1 MKIHSIHAWSEKLP
15 LTKPYTIA
23 YKTIS
28 DTDLIFVEFI
38 LENGI
43 SGLGAANPFPE
54 VVGETPEITLGNLQ
68 GDFMQNF
75 VGRDIRHFNQLID
88 ETAAHFPHR
97 PGTLAAI
104 DIALHDAFG
113 KFLGIPVL
121 DFYGKKI
128 EPLATSITIGIKP
141 TNEMIEEAK
150 GYHAQGFNVLKI
162 KTGHDVEED
171 IERVHKLKEA
181 FGNKFTIRVDA
192 NQGYDLAQLRR
203 FILATKNMIE
213 LIEQPVSKGS
223 EDVLTLLSNDDR
235 KLLVADESLLDANAA
250 SLLSHPPQPFGVYNI
265 KLMKCGGIK
274 GAKEIAT
281 IAQHAGIGLF
291 WGCNDES
298 LVSITAAVHAA
309 YCCPNTKYI
318 DLDGSFDLSRDMAE
332 GGFILKDGFMYTNGQ
347 PGLGIKK
354 L

>member
-1 MKIHSIHAWSEKLP
+1 MKIHSINAWSEKLP

-54 VVGETPEITLGNLQ
+54 VVGETPEITLANLRSEFVQ
-68 GDFMQNF
+68 SF
-75 VGRDIRHFNQLID
+75 VGRDIRHFNSMID
-88 ETAAHFPHR
+88 ETAAYFPHR

-141 TNEMIEEAK
+141 TSEMIEEAK
-150 GYHAQGFNVLKI
+150 GYHAQGFHVLKI
-162 KTGHDVEED
+162 KTGHEVEED

-181 FGNKFTIRVDA
+181 FGDKFIIRVDA
-192 NQGYDLAQLRR
+192 NQGYDITQLRS
-203 FILATKNMIE
+203 FIGATKNMIE
-213 LIEQPVSKGS
+213 LIEQPVHKGQ
-223 EDVLTLLSNDDR
+223 EDVLTLLSGEDR
-235 KLLVADESLLDANAA
+235 KLLVADESLLDADAA
-250 SLLSHPPQPFGVYNI
+250 SVLSHPPQPFGVYNI

-274 GAKEIAT
+274 GAKAIAT
-281 IAQHAGIGLF
+281 IAQYAGIDLF

-309 YCCPNTKYI
+309 YSCSNTKYI
-318 DLDGSFDLSRDMAE
+318 DLDGSFDLSKDMAD
-332 GGFILKDGFMYTNGQ
+332 GGFILKDGYMYTNGK
-347 PGLGIKK
+347 PGLGISR